1 MADAPNSGRRKYKGP
16 GRASASARSAALGPP
31 SEDATPDH
39 DVEDGSHDDAGFNPE
54 IKAAEPREATS
65 STPCFS
71 RDTVELL
78 EEQITM
84 IRDRLA
90 TARFDSRGA

>member
-1 MADAPNSGRRKYKGP
+1 MPPNSGRRKYKGP
-16 GRASASARSAALGPP
+16 GRASALGWLAALGPP
-31 SEDATPDH
+31 SNDATPDH
-39 DVEDGSHDDAGFNPE
+39 DGEDGSHADAGFDSE
-54 IKAAEPREATS
+54 IKEAKPLEATS

-71 RDTVELL
+71 RATVELL

-84 IRDRLA
+84 LRDRLA